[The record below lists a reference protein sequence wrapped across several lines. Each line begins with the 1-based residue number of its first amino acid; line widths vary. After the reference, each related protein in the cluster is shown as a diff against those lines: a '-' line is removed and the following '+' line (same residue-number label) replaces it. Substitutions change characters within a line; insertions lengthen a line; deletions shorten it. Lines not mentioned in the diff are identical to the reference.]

1 MISRRTHEEWKE
13 LVLEF
18 NNSGLNMTRFCEGL
32 DLKAST
38 FIYWFKKFNQ
48 PSVKATKLVKLQL
61 KNITKS
67 ATPIQITI
75 DDIKFELPSYMTT
88 DKISKIISAI
98 REII

>member
-1 MISRRTHEEWKE
+1 MKRRRTHEEWKE
-13 LVLEF
+13 LVLKF
-18 NNSGLNMTRFCEGL
+18 NKSGLSMTRFCEGI

-38 FIYWFKKFNQ
+38 FIYWVKKFNQ
-48 PSVKATKLVKLQL
+48 TVVKATKLVKLPL

-67 ATPIQITI
+67 ASPIQITI
-75 DDIKFELPSYMTT
+75 DDIKFELPNYMPT